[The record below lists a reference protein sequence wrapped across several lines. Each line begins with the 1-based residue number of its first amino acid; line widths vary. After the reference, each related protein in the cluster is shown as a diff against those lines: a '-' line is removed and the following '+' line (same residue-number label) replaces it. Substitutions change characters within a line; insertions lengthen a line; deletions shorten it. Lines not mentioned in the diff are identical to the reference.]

1 MSYWCPYWRFIVSKN
16 RLKCKSTKIP
26 HSYWRQAN
34 SFVSITIRTDL
45 PDILLP
51 MRLRNDLSFS
61 KIAIFHFVKK
71 NRKFPHSRILQK
83 VFSSWI
89 EKTMTKT
96 IRCHWENRF
105 VPYGNVLF
113 LSLFSLSKNW
123 MYHVGWGCAEILP
136 EMKLFTFRCVN
147 TEASADC
154 NDYSKTSLNSFF
166 SFWSSSKVIEVSK
179 KFQRKHHLRGKHQ
192 IVYIP
197 PRNHL
202 REGWLQWTNCEAY

>member
-1 MSYWCPYWRFIVSKN
+1 MNWSLILGPVILDPRFIFFQDVWTSCWRAPEDKHN
-16 RLKCKSTKIP
+16 DRAMITLYQLKTNANARLNNMAAS
-26 HSYWRQAN
+26 N
-34 SFVSITIRTDL
+34 TI
-45 PDILLP
+45 
-51 MRLRNDLSFS
+51 
-61 KIAIFHFVKK
+61 VKQIC
-71 NRKFPHSRILQK
+71 F
-83 VFSSWI
+83 
-89 EKTMTKT
+89 
-96 IRCHWENRF
+96 
-105 VPYGNVLF
+105 PYGNVLF

-123 MYHVGWGCAEILP
+123 MHYVGWGCAEILP

-179 KFQRKHHLRGKHQ
+179 KRKHHLRSKHQ

-202 REGWLQWTNCEAY
+202 SEGWLQWTNCEAY